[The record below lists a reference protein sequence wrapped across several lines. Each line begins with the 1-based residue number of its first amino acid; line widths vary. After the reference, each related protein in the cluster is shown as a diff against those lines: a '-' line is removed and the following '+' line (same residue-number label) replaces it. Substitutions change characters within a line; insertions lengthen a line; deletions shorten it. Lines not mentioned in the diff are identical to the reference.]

1 MEPKSIHSRECG
13 DYMCRSRPDKFNQV
27 QPKYIRAARHYSI
40 RHSISSPSLCP
51 KYSAISVKV
60 SRRDWHIPS
69 KTQQSDLILLTPN
82 PPPGCFQCSKRR
94 IVCDAIEPSCNK
106 CLKKGLECSGLGR
119 FRFSA
124 GIARRGRWKDC
135 TIPAVD
141 VSPELAFEKQ
151 QFTGRSGPLNIRW
164 KDTNELVNRDRGK
177 RKRVES
183 AVVRDS
189 GKRLRCLEDADRVDG
204 RAEIRETDG
213 IHDIRNVGEQDTLNR
228 YTEGLDQSWDF
239 DDIIQREGQ
248 LAVQESLHSI
258 PPWIVPL
265 SAQVRKHFS
274 YCNVH
279 PLRPLCYK
287 RN

>member
-1 MEPKSIHSRECG
+1 MNGAEVDPQPRMRGLHVSIETGQVQSSSTQIHQGSTTL
-13 DYMCRSRPDKFNQV
+13 FNQTQYLIAV
-27 QPKYIRAARHYSI
+27 LMSQILSNKRESKSQRLAYSFQD
-40 RHSISSPSLCP
+40 
-51 KYSAISVKV
+51 A
-60 SRRDWHIPS
+60 
-69 KTQQSDLILLTPN
+69 TNLILLTPN

-124 GIARRGRWKDC
+124 GIGRRGRWKDC

-213 IHDIRNVGEQDTLNR
+213 IHDIRNVREQDTLNR